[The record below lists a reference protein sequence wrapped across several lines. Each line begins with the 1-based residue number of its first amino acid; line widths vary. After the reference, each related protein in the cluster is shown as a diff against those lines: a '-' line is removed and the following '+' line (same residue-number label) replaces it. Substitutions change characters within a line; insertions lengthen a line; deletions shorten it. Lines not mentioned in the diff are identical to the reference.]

1 MLLASCV
8 WLALAVVFGLVEAM
22 GPALVSIWFCVGAA
36 AAFVVSLFT
45 GNLWVQVVVFVAVS
59 AVALACLRPL
69 IRKVTTVK
77 ADDVKTNYDTYVGR
91 EVVVEQA
98 VPAGEDSTGRV
109 RLGDVSWLAR
119 TADGTPVAEGVRVV
133 VKEVD
138 SAVLVVAPV

>member
-1 MLLASCV
+1 V

-98 VPAGEDSTGRV
+98 VPAGEGSTGRV